1 MMTSKKFA
9 WLLAI
14 PVVALMLVG
23 VAQAAEPTLT
33 TLTVPKIDCPS
44 CAKKVADAL
53 EKVSGVASV
62 KTDNKAGTA
71 VVTPKRGADL
81 SPRALWE
88 AVEEVGKQ
96 PTKLVG
102 PKGTF
107 TSKPSA

>member
-1 MMTSKKFA
+1 MTSRKIA

-14 PVVALMLVG
+14 PVVALMLFG
-23 VAQAAEPTLT
+23 VAQAAEPKLT
-33 TLTVPKIDCPS
+33 TLTVRGIDCPS

-53 EKVSGVASV
+53 KKVSGVASV
-62 KTDNKAGTA
+62 KANNKAGTA
-71 VVTPKRGADL
+71 VVTPRRGTDL

-102 PKGTF
+102 PNGTF
-107 TSKPSA
+107 TSKPSV